1 MRTKPEILTLLK
13 TFFEET
19 ASVYK
24 IEMAFLYGSWA
35 RGFPKSFSDVD
46 VAIVFLEEPGTE
58 DEAFTIITDI
68 SLVLGKKLKS
78 DVNVIPIHSD
88 FRRPM
93 LYYNA
98 IVLGIPVFIGN
109 QDRYISLRNQAI
121 FQMEDFTLFG
131 TKWQLEIA
139 KKNLEDIKHA

>member
-1 MRTKPEILTLLK
+1 MHTKLEILTLLK
-13 TFFEET
+13 TFFEES

-35 RGFPKSFSDVD
+35 RGFPKSSSDVD
-46 VAIVFLEEPGTE
+46 VAIVFSEEPDTE

-68 SLVLGKKLKS
+68 SLVLGKNLKL
-78 DVNVIPIHSD
+78 DVNVIPIYSD
-88 FRRPM
+88 FRKPM

-109 QDRYISLRNQAI
+109 QDRYIFLRNQAI

-131 TKWQLEIA
+131 TTWQLEIA

>member
-35 RGFPKSFSDVD
+35 RWFPKSFSDVD
-46 VAIVFLEEPGTE
+46 VAIVFSEEPGTE

-68 SLVLGKKLKS
+68 SLVLGKKLKL
-78 DVNVIPIHSD
+78 DVNVIPIYSD
-88 FRRPM
+88 FRKPM

-109 QDRYISLRNQAI
+109 QDRYIFLRNQAI

-131 TKWQLEIA
+131 TNWQLEIA

>member
-58 DEAFTIITDI
+58 DETFTIITDI
-68 SLVLGKKLKS
+68 SLVLGKKLRL
-78 DVNVIPIHSD
+78 DVNVIPIYSD
-88 FRRPM
+88 FRKPM

-98 IVLGIPVFIGN
+98 IVLGIPVFIRN
-109 QDRYISLRNQAI
+109 QDRYIFLRNQAI

-131 TKWQLEIA
+131 TNWQLEIA

>member
-13 TFFEET
+13 TFFEES
-19 ASVYK
+19 ASAYK

-58 DEAFTIITDI
+58 DETFTIITDI
-68 SLVLGKKLKS
+68 SLVLGKKLKL
-78 DVNVIPIHSD
+78 DVNVIPIYSD
-88 FRRPM
+88 FRKPM

-109 QDRYISLRNQAI
+109 QDRYIFLRNQAI

-131 TKWQLEIA
+131 TNWQLEIA

>member
-46 VAIVFLEEPGTE
+46 VAIVFSEEPGTE

>member
-1 MRTKPEILTLLK
+1 MHTKPEILALLK
-13 TFFEET
+13 AFFEES
-19 ASVYK
+19 APVYK

-46 VAIVFLEEPGTE
+46 IAIVFSDEPGTE

-68 SLVLGKKLKS
+68 SLVLGKRLKL
-78 DVNVIPIHSD
+78 DVNVLPIYSD
-88 FRRPM
+88 FRKPM

-98 IVLGIPVFIGN
+98 IVLGMPVFVGN
-109 QDRYISLRNQAI
+109 QGRYASLRNQAI

-131 TKWQLEIA
+131 TRWQLEIA

>member
-1 MRTKPEILTLLK
+1 MHTKPKILALLK
-13 TFFEET
+13 AFFEES
-19 ASVYK
+19 ALVYK

-46 VAIVFLEEPGTE
+46 IAILFSEEPGTE

-68 SLVLGKKLKS
+68 SLVLGKRLKL
-78 DVNVIPIHSD
+78 DVNVLPIYSD
-88 FRRPM
+88 FRKPM

-98 IVLGIPVFIGN
+98 IVLGMPVFVGN
-109 QDRYISLRNQAI
+109 QGRYASLRNQAI

-131 TKWQLEIA
+131 TRWQLEIA

>member
-1 MRTKPEILTLLK
+1 MHTKLEILTLLK
-13 TFFEET
+13 TFFEES
-19 ASVYK
+19 ASAYK

-35 RGFPKSFSDVD
+35 RGFPKSSSDVD
-46 VAIVFLEEPGTE
+46 VAIVFSEEPGTE
-58 DEAFTIITDI
+58 DEVFTIITDI
-68 SLVLGKKLKS
+68 SLVLGKRLRL
-78 DVNVIPIHSD
+78 DVNVIPIYSD
-88 FRRPM
+88 FRKPM

-98 IVLGIPVFIGN
+98 IVLGMPVFIGN
-109 QDRYISLRNQAI
+109 QNRYISLRNQAI

>member
-1 MRTKPEILTLLK
+1 MHTKLEILTLLK
-13 TFFEET
+13 AFFAES
-19 ASVYK
+19 ASAYK

-35 RGFPKSFSDVD
+35 RGFPKSTSDVD
-46 VAIVFLEEPGTE
+46 VAIVFSEEPGNE
-58 DEAFTIITDI
+58 DEVFNLITDI
-68 SLVLGKKLKS
+68 SFALAKGVGLE
-78 DVNVIPIHSD
+78 VNVIPIYSD
-88 FRRPM
+88 FRKPM

-139 KKNLEDIKHA
+139 KNLEDIKHA

>member
-1 MRTKPEILTLLK
+1 MRTKLEILTLLK
-13 TFFEET
+13 TFFEES
-19 ASVYK
+19 ASAYK

-68 SLVLGKKLKS
+68 SLVLGKKLKL
-78 DVNVIPIHSD
+78 DVNVIPIYSD
-88 FRRPM
+88 FRKPM

-109 QDRYISLRNQAI
+109 QDRYIFLRNQAI

-131 TKWQLEIA
+131 TNWQLEIA

>member
-1 MRTKPEILTLLK
+1 MHTKLEILTLLK
-13 TFFEET
+13 TFFEES
-19 ASVYK
+19 ASAYK

-35 RGFPKSFSDVD
+35 RGFPKSSSDVD
-46 VAIVFLEEPGTE
+46 VAIVFSEEPGTE

-68 SLVLGKKLKS
+68 ALVLGKRLRL
-78 DVNVIPIHSD
+78 DVNVIPIYSD
-88 FRRPM
+88 FRKPM

-98 IVLGIPVFIGN
+98 IVLGMPVFIGN
-109 QDRYISLRNQAI
+109 RDRYISLKNQAI

>member
-1 MRTKPEILTLLK
+1 MHTKLEILTLLK
-13 TFFEET
+13 TFFEES
-19 ASVYK
+19 ASAYK

-46 VAIVFLEEPGTE
+46 VAIVFSEEPGTE

-68 SLVLGKKLKS
+68 SLILGKKLKL
-78 DVNVIPIHSD
+78 DVNVIPIYSD

-109 QDRYISLRNQAI
+109 QDRYVFLRNQAI

>member
-1 MRTKPEILTLLK
+1 MHTKREILTLLK
-13 TFFEET
+13 SFFEES
-19 ASVYK
+19 ASAYK

-35 RGFPKSFSDVD
+35 RGFPKSSSDVD
-46 VAIVFLEEPGTE
+46 VAIVFSEEPGTE

-68 SLVLGKKLKS
+68 SLVLGKKLRL
-78 DVNVIPIHSD
+78 DVNVIPIYSD
-88 FRRPM
+88 FRKPM

-109 QDRYISLRNQAI
+109 QDRYIFLRNQAI

-131 TKWQLEIA
+131 TNWQLEIA

>member
-1 MRTKPEILTLLK
+1 MRTKLEILTLLK
-13 TFFEET
+13 TFFEES
-19 ASVYK
+19 ASAYK

-68 SLVLGKKLKS
+68 SLVLGKKLKL
-78 DVNVIPIHSD
+78 DVNVIPIYSD
-88 FRRPM
+88 FRKPM

-98 IVLGIPVFIGN
+98 IVLGIPVFIRN
-109 QDRYISLRNQAI
+109 QDRYIFLKNQAI

>member
-1 MRTKPEILTLLK
+1 MRTKLEILTLLK
-13 TFFEET
+13 TFFEES
-19 ASVYK
+19 ASAYK

-46 VAIVFLEEPGTE
+46 VAIVFSEEPGTE

-68 SLVLGKKLKS
+68 SLVLGKKLKL
-78 DVNVIPIHSD
+78 DVNVIPIYSD
-88 FRRPM
+88 FRKPM

-98 IVLGIPVFIGN
+98 IVLGIPVFIRN
-109 QDRYISLRNQAI
+109 QDRYIFLRNQAI

-131 TKWQLEIA
+131 TNWQLEIA